1 MYIFYCLF
9 AIFHTRTGYL
19 LLAQTS
25 CGVALKPFPLH
36 CNVKRKTSSLQYIFS
51 FCFSF
56 PSPPP
61 PNFWINIINISTIW
75 LWYCCY
81 DTEFKGLLWGPCFAE
96 KMICTITT
104 LRVYVQHELSTL
116 MIVITS
122 SVGLFQNFYI
132 PYNQTNFLFF
142 LSSLS

>member
-1 MYIFYCLF
+1 MHVYIFLF
-9 AIFHTRTGYL
+9 ICYISHKDWVFTACSNQL
-19 LLAQTS
+19 W
-25 CGVALKPFPLH
+25 CGFEALS
-36 CNVKRKTSSLQYIFS
+36 SSLQCKKKNVFIAIYIF
-51 FCFSF
+51 FLFFFSF
-56 PSPPP
+56 SPK
-61 PNFWINIINISTIW
+61 NFWINIINIFTIW

-96 KMICTITT
+96 KMICTITI

-116 MIVITS
+116 MVVITS